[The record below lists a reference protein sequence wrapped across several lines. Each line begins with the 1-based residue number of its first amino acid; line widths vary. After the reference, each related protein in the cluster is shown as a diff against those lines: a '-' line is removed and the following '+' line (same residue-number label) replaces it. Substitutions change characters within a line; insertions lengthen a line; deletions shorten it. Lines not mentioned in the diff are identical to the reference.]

1 MIRKDFQLNSKDQI
15 NFENAHLYIDDYTT
29 AKKLKQPLK
38 KDFKDPAKA

>member
-1 MIRKDFQLNSKDQI
+1 LNSKDVI
-15 NFENAHLYIDDYTT
+15 NFENAHFYIDDYMT